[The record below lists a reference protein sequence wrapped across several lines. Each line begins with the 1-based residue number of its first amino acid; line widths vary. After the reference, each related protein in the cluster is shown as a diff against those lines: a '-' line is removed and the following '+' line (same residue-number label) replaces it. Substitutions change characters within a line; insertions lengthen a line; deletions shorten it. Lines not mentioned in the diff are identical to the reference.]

1 MIARIRFRNS
11 LYKMIL
17 LRNIIENKMHKE
29 KMALLF
35 GFEQFIINTEDY
47 LLDQQIQE
55 DNNQNKIKII
65 ESSQLED
72 VKNEIWTKIE
82 NENKNSEDDQN
93 VKEDE

>member
-47 LLDQQIQE
+47 LLD
-55 DNNQNKIKII
+55 
-65 ESSQLED
+65 
-72 VKNEIWTKIE
+72 
-82 NENKNSEDDQN
+82 
-93 VKEDE
+93 

>member
-1 MIARIRFRNS
+1 MQVAVAKRQRESSILGIDESAVKIQRAARKMISRIRFRNS

-47 LLDQQIQE
+47 LLDQH
-55 DNNQNKIKII
+55 
-65 ESSQLED
+65 L
-72 VKNEIWTKIE
+72 
-82 NENKNSEDDQN
+82 
-93 VKEDE
+93 